1 MVKKK
6 ADLQLANTSN
16 PSIPGKELK
25 RIPPLPKEAKDMG
38 IAKSGQYARPPT
50 SFTLDSGPQSIPSDT
65 SAPAIWMMFLEE
77 GFLSHTLNHA
87 KVLKKDKGVE
97 ISCTKESLQRFC
109 CYQLGSGISR
119 IAREGLLFQRN
130 GVDGLLHNEFLSTII
145 THDELVKYKKIYVGD
160 RSKMTEI
167 FNKTSTK
174 YWKPYQ

>member
-1 MVKKK
+1 
-6 ADLQLANTSN
+6 
-16 PSIPGKELK
+16 
-25 RIPPLPKEAKDMG
+25 
-38 IAKSGQYARPPT
+38 
-50 SFTLDSGPQSIPSDT
+50 
-65 SAPAIWMMFLEE
+65 MFLEE

-130 GVDGLLHNEFLSTII
+130 DVHGLLHNEFLSTII

-167 FNKTSTK
+167 FNKTSAK
-174 YWKPYQ
+174 YWKPYQKIGFDEGGIPAHIHSDELSYVPGKPHPNMLEYLAAVDSEGFCVYLVWEKGSSQPKI